1 VPDDFSLMEHK
12 HLNDKQIGKFPI
24 VESSL
29 LSDAESVKRILY
41 IVCKLD
47 DTGILFAKSIL
58 PDLGN

>member
-1 VPDDFSLMEHK
+1 MEHK